1 MKKIIITGA
10 NGFVGSA
17 LAKKLLTTGNEV
29 TYIVR
34 TGSDITLIENKN
46 NICFIDYNNLEEIKQ
61 VLKNKDILIHVAAL
75 TRASKWETF
84 KKINIDLTKT
94 LLYLC
99 NDSSIKQFIF
109 ISSQAAAGPA
119 LNESFGKK
127 EEDPTNPVTMYG
139 KSKLFAEEIIR
150 RNAKIPWTIIRPVSV
165 YGAGDKDFLKL
176 FKLVKNHFVFIS
188 SFKTKYYNLIH
199 IDELTDLIEQ
209 TINNEKAYNET
220 FFAANPRIIKNC
232 ELHKLIGKAMNSK
245 TVTMRIPEFMLFP
258 IASLLEFISKFFKS
272 KFPILN
278 RDKVKEFREDYWI
291 VNTDRSENILNIK
304 FSDEYLKNLQKTYQ
318 WYKNRGWL

>member
-17 LAKKLLTTGNEV
+17 LTKKLLNSGNDV
-29 TYIVR
+29 TCFVR
-34 TGSDITLIENKN
+34 TGSDISLIENKN
-46 NICFIDYNNLEEIKQ
+46 NVCFIDYNNLEEIKQ
-61 VLKNKDILIHVAAL
+61 VLQDKDILIHVAAL
-75 TRASKWETF
+75 TRARKWETF
-84 KKINIDLTKT
+84 KKINIDLTET
-94 LLYLC
+94 LLNLC

-119 LNESFGKK
+119 LNKNLGKK

-139 KSKLFAEEIIR
+139 KSKLLAEEIIR

-176 FKLVKNHFVFIS
+176 FKLVKNHFVFVS

-199 IDELTDLIEQ
+199 IDELTDLIER
-209 TINNEKAYNET
+209 TINNEKTYNET
-220 FFAANPRIIKNC
+220 FFAANPRIIKNS

-245 TVTMRIPEFMLFP
+245 TVTMRIPEFLLYP
-258 IASLLEFISKFFKS
+258 IASILEFISKLFKS
-272 KFPILN
+272 KFPVLN
-278 RDKVKEFREDYWI
+278 RDKVKEFKEDYWI
-291 VNTDRSENILNIK
+291 VNTDRSENKLNIK
-304 FSDEYLKNLQKTYQ
+304 FKDNYLKNLQKTYQ
-318 WYKNRGWL
+318 WYKDKRWL

>member
-17 LAKKLLTTGNEV
+17 LAKKLLNSGNDV
-29 TYIVR
+29 TCFVR
-34 TGSDITLIENKN
+34 TGSDITLIENKS
-46 NICFIDYNNLEEIKQ
+46 NIYFIDYNNLEEIKHS
-61 VLKNKDILIHVAAL
+61 LKDKDILIHVAAL
-75 TRASKWETF
+75 TRARKWDAF
-84 KKINIDLTKT
+84 QKINIDLTET
-94 LLYLC
+94 LLDVC
-99 NDSSIKQFIF
+99 NESSIKQFIF

-119 LNESFGKK
+119 LNESLGKK
-127 EEDPTNPVTMYG
+127 EEDSLNPVTMYG
-139 KSKLFAEEIIR
+139 KSKSLAEEIIR

-176 FKLVKNHFVFIS
+176 FKLVKNHFVIIN
-188 SFKTKYYNLIH
+188 SFRIKYYNLIN

-220 FFAANPRIIKNC
+220 FFAANPRVIKNS

-245 TVTMRIPEFMLFP
+245 TVTIRIPEFLLYP
-258 IASLLEFISKFFKS
+258 IASLLEFISKFFNS

-278 RDKVKEFREDYWI
+278 KDKVKEFKEDYWI
-291 VNTDRSENILNIK
+291 VNTNRSQQKLNIK
-304 FSDEYLKNLQKTYQ
+304 FNDEYLKNLQKTYQ